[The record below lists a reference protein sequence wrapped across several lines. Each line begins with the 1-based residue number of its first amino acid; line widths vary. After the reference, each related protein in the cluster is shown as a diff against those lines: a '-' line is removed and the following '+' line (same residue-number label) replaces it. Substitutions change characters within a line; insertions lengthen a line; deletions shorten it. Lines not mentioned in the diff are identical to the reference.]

1 MHSQC
6 WEQRQRQLTIQ
17 LSLFHNTLGL
27 HFFLFCL
34 FFFLYSD
41 QFFSFFSSSSS
52 SSSFFFLLFIH
63 FTAYQILVFWPGIK
77 LMPPG
82 LGRLG
87 LKHRTTRELPLAP
100 YFWLVHP
107 FLSFF
112 IPSLCP
118 RLSCL
123 SAFCL
128 CSLLTRSSLPF
139 LLYPI
144 SVPPGFRASLLS
156 VSVLSMDTCVYFS
169 NSRYANTLTP
179 LDF

>member
-52 SSSFFFLLFIH
+52 FFFFF
-63 FTAYQILVFWPGIK
+63 FTFYTLHSISD
-77 LMPPG
+77 
-82 LGRLG
+82 
-87 LKHRTTRELPLAP
+87 
-100 YFWLVHP
+100 
-107 FLSFF
+107 LSFLTRDQTHAPW
-112 IPSLCP
+112 IGEAGSKAQDHQGTPS
-118 RLSCL
+118 
-123 SAFCL
+123 
-128 CSLLTRSSLPF
+128 CSLLLTRSSLPF

-144 SVPPGFRASLLS
+144 SVPQAFVPLCFLSLFTSDSFIPSFPSLS
-156 VSVLSMDTCVYFS
+156 HLCAPRLSCLSAFCLCS
-169 NSRYANTLTP
+169 FHGHLCI
-179 LDF
+179 FF

>member
-34 FFFLYSD
+34 FFFCIQTSL
-41 QFFSFFSSSSS
+41 FP
-52 SSSFFFLLFIH
+52 FFLLLLLLLFFF
-63 FTAYQILVFWPGIK
+63 FTFYTLHSISD
-77 LMPPG
+77 
-82 LGRLG
+82 
-87 LKHRTTRELPLAP
+87 
-100 YFWLVHP
+100 
-107 FLSFF
+107 LSFLTRDQTHAPW
-112 IPSLCP
+112 IGEAGSKAQDHQGTPS
-118 RLSCL
+118 
-123 SAFCL
+123 
-128 CSLLTRSSLPF
+128 CSLLLTRSSLPF